1 MGTVEAT
8 VRTLAFALHELGTL
22 ELRSDMSNMSAVPK
36 RDLEVGDES
45 RETGGYCRNQMR
57 ENDLE

>member
-22 ELRSDMSNMSAVPK
+22 ELRSDMSNVSAVPK
-36 RDLEVGDES
+36 IYLEVGDGWVKARRQEAIA
-45 RETGGYCRNQMR
+45 EI
-57 ENDLE
+57 E